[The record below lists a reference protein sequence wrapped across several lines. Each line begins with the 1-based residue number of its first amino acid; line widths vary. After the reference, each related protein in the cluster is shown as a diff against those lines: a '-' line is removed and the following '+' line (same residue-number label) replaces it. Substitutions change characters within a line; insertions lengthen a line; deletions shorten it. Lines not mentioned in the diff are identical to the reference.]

1 MHFHTLADEIL
12 AGFFEHNPVFATE
25 IGMHEHDARWPDLT
39 DAGRSAWVAFLA
51 DARARLEALD
61 AEALSHDEAIDR
73 RILLDNIDAAGFR
86 AETLRDESWNPLS
99 YVYLYGSGLFALLSR
114 PFAPLPDRLRSAAGR
129 LAALPAS
136 LDQARATL
144 VAGGPRPV
152 SRFHTEKAVE
162 RAEGIADLARSAV
175 KEAEALSDPALLASV
190 REGADA
196 AIAAVAAFRDWLHD
210 ELLPTAT
217 GDARLGPELYAAKFR
232 HALQSDTNPEEL
244 RQLAQHEYHRVRDEM
259 THLAGDLW
267 PAWMGDAEQ
276 PADDNTAVRA
286 VLDAIARDHPAEDEL
301 LDWCRAEQARIE
313 AFVAEHDLVGL
324 ADEPM
329 QIVWTPQFLRA
340 FGGAMLIPPGP
351 LDKGLDSYF
360 AITPIPA
367 EWSAER
373 RESYLREEN
382 ARQLRLLTI
391 HEAVPGHYLQLAYA
405 NRSPSLVRAV
415 FSSGVFAEGWA
426 VYVTQLMMD
435 AGYGADDPAL
445 MLVHWKFYLRAV
457 INTLLD
463 IGLHSGDLD
472 EAGAMEMM
480 TVGGFQ
486 EEGEAANKW
495 DRARL
500 SSTQLCEYF
509 LGSVEMHRLE
519 AEAHR
524 RSEAAGR
531 PFVYRPYLESVLAHG
546 TPSMPVIREI
556 LFGS

>member
-12 AGFFEHNPVFATE
+12 AGFFEHNAVFATD

-39 DAGRSAWVAFLA
+39 EAGRSAWLAFLA
-51 DARARLEALD
+51 DARGRLEALD
-61 AEALSHDEAIDR
+61 LESLSRDDAIDR
-73 RILLDNIDAAGFR
+73 RILLDNVDAARFR
-86 AETLRDESWNPLS
+86 AEVLREDSWNPLT
-99 YVYLYGSGLFALLSR
+99 YVYLYGSGLFALLAR
-114 PFAPLPDRLRSAAGR
+114 PFAPLPDRMRSAAAR
-129 LAALPAS
+129 LAALAAS
-136 LDQARATL
+136 LDQAREALTT
-144 VAGGPRPV
+144 GGPRPL

-162 RAEGIADLARSAV
+162 RMEGIADLARSAV
-175 KEAEALSDPALLASV
+175 KEAEGLSDPALLASV
-190 REGADA
+190 REAADA
-196 AIAAVAAFRDWLHD
+196 AIAAVAAFRDWLRN

-217 GDARLGPELYAAKFR
+217 GDVRLGPELYAAKFK
-232 HALQSDTNPEEL
+232 HALQSDTTPGEL
-244 RQLAQHEYHRVRDEM
+244 EQLAQHEYHRVRDEM
-259 THLAGDLW
+259 VHLARDLW
-267 PAWMGDAEQ
+267 PAWMGDAEP

-286 VLDAIARDHPAEDEL
+286 VLDAIAKDHPAEDEL
-301 LDWCRAEQARIE
+301 LDWCRGEQSRIE
-313 AFVAEHDLVGL
+313 AFVAERDLVGL

-367 EWSAER
+367 DWSAER

-405 NRSPSLVRAV
+405 NRSSSLVRAV

-463 IGLHSGDLD
+463 IGLHAGDLD
-472 EAGAMEMM
+472 EAEAMELM

-519 AEAHR
+519 AEAHH

-556 LFGS
+556 LFG